1 MKHISPFRYTEA
13 TQDEVVANLI
23 AGAAIAGRN
32 RTLSLATLV
41 KRGLDRVP
49 RSVDGAQPCTLAPA
63 PWPMYRAVP
72 DGSPSYA
79 RRTSRPSLRPQ
90 HRAGPLEG
98 DGRLDNGVMAAR
110 LGQLR
115 VNRKS
120 ATCNALCG
128 A

>member
-63 PWPMYRAVP
+63 PRPMCR
-72 DGSPSYA
+72 
-79 RRTSRPSLRPQ
+79 
-90 HRAGPLEG
+90 
-98 DGRLDNGVMAAR
+98 AAR
-110 LGQLR
+110 TEAQAMLGERLVPVSARSTER
-115 VNRKS
+115 VLWK
-120 ATCNALCG
+120 ATA
-128 A
+128 AWTTE